1 MATRTR
7 CTRSLHQQY
16 HQTLVRGR
24 RVERVLKHPH
34 LHPPLRRDQSLRQ
47 CVPLART
54 FRRSTDSLSVL
65 PRKYRSY
72 RCFVRAGRAE
82 LRRTI
87 WRTAPSCITPTP
99 TRITKLSRRVL
110 QWGWLGLRWG
120 ILNGNSTSSFQ
131 DTRNEFSSTPKVLN
145 LT

>member
-1 MATRTR
+1 MATRRR
-7 CTRSLHQQY
+7 CTHTLHQQY
-16 HQTLVRGR
+16 HQMLVKRV

-34 LHPPLRRDQSLRQ
+34 LHPPLRRDQSLLL
-47 CVPLART
+47 CVLLART

-65 PRKYRSY
+65 PRKYHSY
-72 RCFVRAGRAE
+72 RCFVRAGRAG

-87 WRTAPSCITPTP
+87 WQTAPSCTTPTP
-99 TRITKLSRRVL
+99 TRITKLSGRVL
-110 QWGWLGLRWG
+110 QWGWLGPRWG
-120 ILNGNSTSSFQ
+120 ILNGSSTSSFQ

>member
-1 MATRTR
+1 MATRRR
-7 CTRSLHQQY
+7 CTRFLHQQFR
-16 HQTLVRGR
+16 QMLLKRK

-47 CVPLART
+47 CVPLIRT
-54 FRRSTDSLSVL
+54 FRRTTDSLSVL

-72 RCFVRAGRAE
+72 GCFVRAGRAG
-82 LRRTI
+82 LSRTR
-87 WRTAPSCITPTP
+87 WRTAPSCITPPP
-99 TRITKLSRRVL
+99 TQIIKLSGRVL

-131 DTRNEFSSTPKVLN
+131 DTRNEFTITPKVLN